1 MSHPRRPPSLS
12 QEAFEAAV
20 ASERAYVE
28 QWLSTRPQFDLNA
41 LREKNLPLSMPHTGN
56 NLASHR
62 SQPHLG
68 ERFWCV
74 RPMWV
79 HNQPSSK
86 ANYCV
91 VESSARPRVG
101 FITEERAA
109 VAAMEEHR
117 AYFKEAHQ
125 AAVEKDTPMSD
136 EVACEKAG
144 DEGLT
149 LETAAGGLHGYKSI
163 TAYKRKG
170 GSTTSFFGQFK
181 DSSGRSRQTRWCS
194 GPAEAALELARAK
207 ACKAGPSQAG
217 PSQAGATVR
226 QSTRRE
232 RHSSGSESEE
242 QEMGDSC
249 GGAQAGEEVHDKW
262 VQCDTCDKWR
272 RVPSGVSL
280 RGQWECVQNPD
291 RGFASCM
298 VAEEKWSDDEWLPD
312 SDAAGAEKPNRRGR
326 AAKTAKAAK
335 PNAKRGRKAA
345 APKEPLALPAA
356 APAAPPATVSPPT
369 AAPAGQHS
377 SGRGKAKAG
386 EPEPVAAGEPVP
398 AATEV
403 ARRGRSAPKHVAAN
417 AAKVQASQAKAA
429 TAALEPKPNPEPEP
443 EHEPEAEPRGRR
455 SAAPQAAPASSAAA
469 AAPPSEGSQ
478 PASDGKPESGARA
491 GKRAPKIAGVVC
503 LSGFS
508 NSDGARWSK
517 LLKAKGGV
525 VEMGGSG
532 GGSIAGISECSHFV
546 VQRPLKR
553 TGKLLAAMSLPS
565 CALVHDEWLAAFE
578 TAGKFVDV
586 TPYLLHGAMASDPKA
601 PTIKWSFDAT
611 VSRERALAGRCFS
624 GRSFYV
630 TKSTKPSP
638 KDLAVIIGNAGGAVV
653 GGSGALPAGTVVI
666 SCEEDRRD
674 FSKPRFSGLPVLR
687 DDHLLTCVMRQEL
700 QTDEGRLT

>member
-12 QEAFEAAV
+12 QEAFKAAV

-28 QWLSTRPQFDLNA
+28 QWLSTRAPPQFDLNE
-41 LREKNLPLSMPHTGN
+41 LRIKNLPLSMPHTGN

-62 SQPHLG
+62 SQPHRG
-68 ERFWCV
+68 ERFWFV
-74 RPMWV
+74 RPMLS
-79 HNQPSSK
+79 HNQPSPM

-91 VESSARPRVG
+91 VESSRAGPRVG

-109 VAAMEEHR
+109 VAVMEEHQ
-117 AYFKEAHQ
+117 AYFKEAHR

-170 GSTTSFFGQFK
+170 GSTTHFFGQFR

-194 GPAEAALELARAK
+194 GPAEAALELARSK
-207 ACKAGPSQAG
+207 AGKAGPSQAG
-217 PSQAGATVR
+217 PSQAGATVLPSPR
-226 QSTRRE
+226 PKRRKTAAKF
-232 RHSSGSESEE
+232 HDSSSGSESEE

-249 GGAQAGEEVHDKW
+249 GGAQAGEEVHDTW

-298 VAEEKWSDDEWLPD
+298 VAEEKWSDDEW
-312 SDAAGAEKPNRRGR
+312 SDDEEKWSDDEWSDDEWSDAGAEKP
-326 AAKTAKAAK
+326 TVS
-335 PNAKRGRKAA
+335 P
-345 APKEPLALPAA
+345 PAA
-356 APAAPPATVSPPT
+356 APA
-369 AAPAGQHS
+369 GRHS
-377 SGRGKAKAG
+377 SGRAKAKAREPEPKATEP

-417 AAKVQASQAKAA
+417 AAKVQASQAKAT

-491 GKRAPKIAGVVC
+491 GKRAPKIMGVVC

-700 QTDEGRLT
+700 QTEEGRLT

>member
-1 MSHPRRPPSLS
+1 M
-12 QEAFEAAV
+12 V
-20 ASERAYVE
+20 RA
-28 QWLSTRPQFDLNA
+28 
-41 LREKNLPLSMPHTGN
+41 
-56 NLASHR
+56 
-62 SQPHLG
+62 
-68 ERFWCV
+68 
-74 RPMWV
+74 
-79 HNQPSSK
+79 
-86 ANYCV
+86 
-91 VESSARPRVG
+91 
-101 FITEERAA
+101 
-109 VAAMEEHR
+109 
-117 AYFKEAHQ
+117 
-125 AAVEKDTPMSD
+125 
-136 EVACEKAG
+136 
-144 DEGLT
+144 
-149 LETAAGGLHGYKSI
+149 
-163 TAYKRKG
+163 
-170 GSTTSFFGQFK
+170 
-181 DSSGRSRQTRWCS
+181 
-194 GPAEAALELARAK
+194 
-207 ACKAGPSQAG
+207 
-217 PSQAGATVR
+217 
-226 QSTRRE
+226 
-232 RHSSGSESEE
+232 
-242 QEMGDSC
+242 
-249 GGAQAGEEVHDKW
+249 
-262 VQCDTCDKWR
+262 
-272 RVPSGVSL
+272 
-280 RGQWECVQNPD
+280 
-291 RGFASCM
+291 
-298 VAEEKWSDDEWLPD
+298 
-312 SDAAGAEKPNRRGR
+312 
-326 AAKTAKAAK
+326 
-335 PNAKRGRKAA
+335 
-345 APKEPLALPAA
+345 
-356 APAAPPATVSPPT
+356 
-369 AAPAGQHS
+369 
-377 SGRGKAKAG
+377 
-386 EPEPVAAGEPVP
+386 
-398 AATEV
+398 
-403 ARRGRSAPKHVAAN
+403 
-417 AAKVQASQAKAA
+417 
-429 TAALEPKPNPEPEP
+429 
-443 EHEPEAEPRGRR
+443 RGRR
-455 SAAPQAAPASSAAA
+455 SAAPQDAPASSAAA